1 MNKQILKLAIP
12 NVISNITIPLLGM
25 VDLAILGR
33 LESEVYIGGIAI
45 GGMIFNF
52 IYWGF
57 GFLRMGTS
65 GFTAQA
71 YGARDMKE
79 SMNTLYRATLV
90 ALAGAFVVILLQ
102 KPIALFSF
110 WAINGSAEIESLAAQ
125 YFYIRIWAAPATLGL
140 YALTGWFLGMQ
151 NAKAPMVIAILI
163 NVLNVGLN
171 IWFVF
176 GLGMRSD
183 GVALGTVIAQYSGLI
198 LGLWIFFRYYQ
209 NGVKSEK
216 RKVKSGIRYNWF
228 DIVEWRALRRF
239 FVVNKDI
246 FIRTL
251 CLIFT
256 FSFFTAKS
264 ASENDTILAV
274 NTLLLQFLFFFSY
287 LIDGFAY
294 AAEALVGRY
303 VGARDPVNLKKS
315 IRKLFLWG
323 LVVSI
328 PFTLAYA
335 VAGNKILLI
344 LTNNHQLI
352 TLAHEY
358 IWWVILI
365 PLLTF
370 PAFIWDGIYIG
381 APAAKEMR
389 NTLLIATIIVFIPA
403 YFISR
408 IYIGNHGLWLAMILF
423 MLARGAIMTVWA
435 KRVVGS
441 GF

>member
-1 MNKQILKLAIP
+1 M
-12 NVISNITIPLLGM
+12 
-25 VDLAILGR
+25 
-33 LESEVYIGGIAI
+33 
-45 GGMIFNF
+45 
-52 IYWGF
+52 
-57 GFLRMGTS
+57 
-65 GFTAQA
+65 
-71 YGARDMKE
+71 
-79 SMNTLYRATLV
+79 
-90 ALAGAFVVILLQ
+90 
-102 KPIALFSF
+102 
-110 WAINGSAEIESLAAQ
+110 
-125 YFYIRIWAAPATLGL
+125 
-140 YALTGWFLGMQ
+140 
-151 NAKAPMVIAILI
+151 
-163 NVLNVGLN
+163 
-171 IWFVF
+171 
-176 GLGMRSD
+176 
-183 GVALGTVIAQYSGLI
+183 
-198 LGLWIFFRYYQ
+198 
-209 NGVKSEK
+209 
-216 RKVKSGIRYNWF
+216 
-228 DIVEWRALRRF
+228 
-239 FVVNKDI
+239 
-246 FIRTL
+246 
-251 CLIFT
+251 
-256 FSFFTAKS
+256 
-264 ASENDTILAV
+264 

-303 VGARDPVNLKKS
+303 VGAKDPVNLKKS

-344 LTNNHQLI
+344 LTNNQELI

-381 APAAKEMR
+381 ATAAKEMR

-408 IYIGNHGLWLAMILF
+408 IYIGNHGLWLAMMLF

-435 KRVVGS
+435 KRIVGS